1 MHFLDCAPS
10 SHRPLHS
17 RLGLQLLAL
26 VIALALLAG
35 CQAGRGGPDTPA
47 RTVPAFFAK
56 YRDRSG
62 FRTTEWS
69 ADLLQRLALVQV
81 GKLLGG
87 NDLTNAI
94 TGIRTARVMTF
105 TPTSGSARNLVNEGL
120 NNEVNGL
127 LQAERYTPLVA
138 SSAGATDYRYVV
150 RANGDQVSE
159 LVATG
164 TMPDALGSFVLVQV
178 QGNFTRAQAEAL
190 SRVLPEAVQQTSR

>member
-1 MHFLDCAPS
+1 MHFLETCPAT
-10 SHRPLHS
+10 HRPLGS

-26 VIALALLAG
+26 VLALVLLGG
-35 CQAGRGGPDTPA
+35 CRAGGPSTPA

-69 ADLLQRLALVQV
+69 ADLLQRMALVRV

-94 TGIRTARVMTF
+94 TGIRTARAMTF
-105 TPTSGSARNLVNEGL
+105 TPTSGSAQNLVREGL
-120 NNEVNGL
+120 NSEVTSL
-127 LQAERYTPLVA
+127 LQAERYTPLA
-138 SSAGATDYRYVV
+138 NSSGGAANYQYVV
-150 RANGDQVSE
+150 KASGDQVSE

-164 TMPDALGSFVLVQV
+164 SMPDALGSFVLVQV

-190 SRVLPEAVQQTSR
+190 SKVLPEVVQTTAK

>member
-1 MHFLDCAPS
+1 MTNAFTK
-10 SHRPLHS
+10 HRLTG
-17 RLGLQLLAL
+17 RLAVGALLL
-26 VIALALLAG
+26 ALALLGA
-35 CQAGRGGPDTPA
+35 CRAGGPGTPA
-47 RTVPAFFAK
+47 RTVAAFFAK

-69 ADLLQRLALVQV
+69 ADLLQRMALVRV

-105 TPTSGSARNLVNEGL
+105 TPTSGSAQNLVREGL
-120 NNEVNGL
+120 NGEVTGL
-127 LQAERYTPLVA
+127 LQAERYTSLV
-138 SSAGATDYRYVV
+138 SSNAGATNYQYVV
-150 RANGDQVSE
+150 KASGDQVSE

-164 TMPDALGSFVLVQV
+164 SMPDALGSFVLVQV

-190 SRVLPEAVQQTSR
+190 SKVLPEVVQQTAGNQ